1 MVISESEEGLS
12 AASVSLLCAVAAT
25 RIAPDSAGSVPKRD
39 LVRYIAGVLSSQ
51 EAQTIEEGA
60 VARPTTRY
68 ELSKALSL
76 VEIWS
81 NTPYWTLRQRLDGTG
96 EDRESLL
103 EWISVLENHVRVVS
117 EELRGTTPTTWSAL
131 SKLSKQGADGYLAA
145 RTIWCAFFSTA
156 NLTSG
161 PLQLGFGY
169 RRSSVGSTEPLK
181 LFTRVEGSVLESGD
195 LEIFAE
201 AKPGTTD
208 GAVYF
213 GFSHQGRALP
223 LAEGMLINGQV
234 KLTVDGLGGFLRLP
248 IGSVSRNSLSARF
261 DDWTDECK
269 LGQILVQPW
278 GGTSPSVEPPAV
290 IDGQLALPI
299 RLEDPH
305 LEGPWELLLAVTPNC
320 WQMLAHFDIKCEFG
334 RRQVLSA
341 DLPGTVREGPF
352 GGALWLRRQL
362 PR

>member
-25 RIAPDSAGSVPKRD
+25 RIAPDSAGSVPKRE

-51 EAQTIEEGA
+51 EAQKIEEGA

-68 ELSKALSL
+68 ELSKTLAL
-76 VEIWS
+76 VES
-81 NTPYWTLRQRLDGTG
+81 YCNTPYSALGLGPVG
-96 EDRESLL
+96 VSEDFESIL
-103 EWISVLENHVRVVS
+103 EWNAVVENHVRVIS
-117 EELRGTTPTTWSAL
+117 HELQGATPTTWAAL

-145 RTIWCAFFSTA
+145 KTIWGAFFST
-156 NLTSG
+156 LSMTSG
-161 PLQLGFGY
+161 PLKLGFGY
-169 RRSSVGSTEPLK
+169 RRGATGSIEPLK
-181 LFTRVEGSVLESGD
+181 LFTRLEASVLDSGD

-208 GAVYF
+208 RAVYF
-213 GFSHQGRALP
+213 GFSHQRRALP
-223 LAEGMLINGQV
+223 LVEGMLLNGQV
-234 KLTVDGLGGFLRLP
+234 KLTIDGFGGFLRLP
-248 IGSVSRNSLSARF
+248 VGPVSRNSLTARF
-261 DDWTDECK
+261 EDWPDECK
-269 LGQILVQPW
+269 FGQILVQPW
-278 GGTSPSVEPPAV
+278 GGTSPSVE
-290 IDGQLALPI
+290 LPI
-299 RLEDPH
+299 ISDGKLLLPSRFEDPQ
-305 LEGPWELLLAVTPNC
+305 LEGQWELLLAVTPNC